1 MGVGIEMTKS
11 RKSTVE
17 FTSQRKQFGS
27 SENIYPYAK
36 RRESEME
43 GEGGVKSSTYPGKY
57 CITPEPMQCFSGN
70 PSHCTFL
77 ID

>member
-1 MGVGIEMTKS
+1 MGVVIETAKS
-11 RKSTVE
+11 RTNGGKSTVE

-43 GEGGVKSSTYPGKY
+43 GV
-57 CITPEPMQCFSGN
+57 
-70 PSHCTFL
+70 
-77 ID
+77 